1 MTTHTVESASRPG
14 TFHTVTTAAGRVT
27 HCTCE
32 GWGYR
37 RKCSHADQVSRAAA
51 PAQYKVTVASDSER
65 ARTLGPFTKAMA
77 WRIAQGAQTKAAA
90 RVITIAQLGGVMGGD
105 RVVYT
110 LERNA
115 GGWQGF
121 KPGDRDAMWAAL
133 DAA

>member
-1 MTTHTVESASRPG
+1 MTTHTVKSTSRPG
-14 TFHTVTTAAGRVT
+14 TSHTVTADAGRVT

-37 RKCSHADQVSRAAA
+37 SKCRHADQVARQLA
-51 PAQYKVTVASDSER
+51 PAQYKVTVASTTER
-65 ARTLGPFTKAMA
+65 AKTLGPFTRAMA

-90 RVITIAQLGGVMGGD
+90 RVITIVQLGGAMGGD

-115 GGWQGF
+115 GGWEGF